1 MVFTNQEEKM
11 NSDSRGNWCI
21 YYCKVTDR
29 MNWNV
34 MKLQRSDGVL
44 VSAKTY
50 DDVFKF
56 LKYKDAWDFVKD
68 IITVEPEPK
77 YDAEVRRVCK
87 TGDHSFY
94 LSGN

>member
-1 MVFTNQEEKM
+1 
-11 NSDSRGNWCI
+11 
-21 YYCKVTDR
+21 
-29 MNWNV
+29 
-34 MKLQRSDGVL
+34 MKLQRSDKVL

-56 LKYKDAWDFVKD
+56 VKYQQAFDFVKE
-68 IITVEPEPK
+68 ILTEEPEPK
-77 YDAEVRRVCK
+77 YDAQVKRVCK